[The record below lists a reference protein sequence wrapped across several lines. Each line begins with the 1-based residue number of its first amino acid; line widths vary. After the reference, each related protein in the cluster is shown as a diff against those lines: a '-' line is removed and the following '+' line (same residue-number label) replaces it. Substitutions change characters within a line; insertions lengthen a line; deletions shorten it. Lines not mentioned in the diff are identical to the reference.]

1 VCLRIRVGG
10 SAGWKAGGGSC
21 VPEGKEGGKERGSKG
36 SGNRGKDGGRGG
48 EGRVYKE
55 PLKLYGGTLPEPEV
69 SFFTV
74 QAPTLYVAEMYGA

>member
-1 VCLRIRVGG
+1 VL
-10 SAGWKAGGGSC
+10 
-21 VPEGKEGGKERGSKG
+21 GGKREGVVASRKG
-36 SGNRGKDGGRGG
+36 RREGRSGVAKGVAIGGRTGGG